1 MPSKFNE
8 TSKGEVRGA
17 GSYPEAFPEFENIL
31 RLVRFFLEVSTFGWL
46 VSLVEVTFKQNYL
59 SEPIL
64 QTPITFSA
72 EWFNALLNQ

>member
-1 MPSKFNE
+1 MKPLREKLE
-8 TSKGEVRGA
+8 GA

-46 VSLVEVTFKQNYL
+46 VSLVEVTFKQSFL

-64 QTPITFSA
+64 QSPINFST
-72 EWFNALLNQ
+72 EWYNALLNQ